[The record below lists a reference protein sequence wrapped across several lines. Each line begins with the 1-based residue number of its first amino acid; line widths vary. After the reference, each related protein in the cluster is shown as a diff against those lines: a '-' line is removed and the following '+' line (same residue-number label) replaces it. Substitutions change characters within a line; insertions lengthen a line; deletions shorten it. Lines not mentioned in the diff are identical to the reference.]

1 MEATGVYGVPLFQI
15 LEEAGLEVCLVNA
28 QQGKHV
34 PGRKSDGIDCQW
46 LPYLHSVGLL
56 RACFRPEDRV
66 CVIRSRLRHRDR
78 WVQMA
83 AGHVQPMQKAL
94 PPDECADPSRAQ

>member
-1 MEATGVYGVPLFQI
+1 
-15 LEEAGLEVCLVNA
+15 
-28 QQGKHV
+28 
-34 PGRKSDGIDCQW
+34 
-46 LPYLHSVGLL
+46 VGLL

-94 PPDECADPSRAQ
+94 PPMNVQIHPVLSDITGQSGRAILDAIVAGERNPVVLAQLRHSRVQAKRRW